1 MAAVS
6 LSHIPAAHAACG
18 AQSSSYRNEQDS
30 TAYFTSAMPSRRT
43 LAIKMERPASPAW
56 NKSPHSAAVCRCM
69 FDESILDP
77 TMVIDAE
84 TKTPRKKTGAELREE
99 FFLAA
104 ATGKERGLPEGAFL
118 NDNVTDGPIVE
129 ILFEPYGDTFEAP
142 EGSNLL
148 KAAVDAGALKIDN
161 RFCLTGQCDVCILEM
176 EDGEVLRSC
185 MKPVPKGRKSITCL
199 VLDSDAAWDQMMV

>member
-104 ATGKERGLPEGAFL
+104 ATVMERGYKWKAPRDMILLIKGAGESTL
-118 NDNVTDGPIVE
+118 QCVV
-129 ILFEPYGDTFEAP
+129 
-142 EGSNLL
+142 SSWL
-148 KAAVDAGALKIDN
+148 K
-161 RFCLTGQCDVCILEM
+161 
-176 EDGEVLRSC
+176 
-185 MKPVPKGRKSITCL
+185 
-199 VLDSDAAWDQMMV
+199 